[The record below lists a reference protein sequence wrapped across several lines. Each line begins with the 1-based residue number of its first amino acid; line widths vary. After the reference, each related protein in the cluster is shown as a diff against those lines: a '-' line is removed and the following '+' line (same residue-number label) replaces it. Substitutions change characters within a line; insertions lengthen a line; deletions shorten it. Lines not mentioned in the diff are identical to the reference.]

1 MNICLLI
8 VSLYFNAISVKSQFV
23 QKEFNQ
29 CELTCVND
37 GYYSEPVTTNG
48 QKGEIGK
55 HSQECKS
62 CPEIEKQLLS
72 LLQKFQKM
80 EENHSDRIK
89 SLENQIKQLSIQLET
104 LKITEKNQEMK
115 LEDETNKNSEDE
127 IREFVVVE
135 NSNIT
140 KLNIETLNLNENIEE
155 GSETA
160 NSKKE
165 TSQQNLATD
174 CQAIKNLDPSAK
186 SGVYIIQLSE
196 AHSSEV
202 FCEMTSLYY
211 GWTVIQRRINGS
223 VNFHRGWNEYEK
235 GFGPKDGEHWIG
247 LKSINELTRKVPTTL
262 RIELTNF
269 DDETRWVEYS
279 LFYVDEGP
287 FYKLSFEGYSGNA
300 GDSLGIPE
308 SMHRGQSFS
317 THDRDN
323 DLSIANCAKVLDG
336 GGWWFAACHRANLNG
351 EYHTPKSYNKYQGI
365 IWYTWGGW
373 DQPLKG
379 TKMMVRP
386 MIVH

>member
-104 LKITEKNQEMK
+104 LKITENNQEMK

-155 GSETA
+155 GSETT

-165 TSQQNLATD
+165 TSQQNL
-174 CQAIKNLDPSAK
+174 
-186 SGVYIIQLSE
+186 
-196 AHSSEV
+196 
-202 FCEMTSLYY
+202 
-211 GWTVIQRRINGS
+211 
-223 VNFHRGWNEYEK
+223 
-235 GFGPKDGEHWIG
+235 
-247 LKSINELTRKVPTTL
+247 
-262 RIELTNF
+262 
-269 DDETRWVEYS
+269 
-279 LFYVDEGP
+279 
-287 FYKLSFEGYSGNA
+287 
-300 GDSLGIPE
+300 
-308 SMHRGQSFS
+308 
-317 THDRDN
+317 
-323 DLSIANCAKVLDG
+323 G
-336 GGWWFAACHRANLNG
+336 GCL
-351 EYHTPKSYNKYQGI
+351 
-365 IWYTWGGW
+365 
-373 DQPLKG
+373 
-379 TKMMVRP
+379 
-386 MIVH
+386 